1 MLSSAVS
8 TKFKSGLKVV
18 GGGATI
24 LKAAEPTL
32 LQCKYLKRRA
42 GLAWSRSRQACCLT
56 PCTLCP
62 AAADTESDPH
72 RSLDTILLA
81 VEEFIFLH
89 FTHQYKFYFVKSN
102 HKNPTGGPHFFK
114 RACKL

>member
-24 LKAAEPTL
+24 LKAAGPTL
-32 LQCKYLKRRA
+32 LQCIYLKRRA

-81 VEEFIFLH
+81 VEEFIFYILP
-89 FTHQYKFYFVKSN
+89 TSIKFFW
-102 HKNPTGGPHFFK
+102 
-114 RACKL
+114 